1 MGLYLSIAW
10 RNLWRN
16 SRRTLIATASVF
28 FAVFFAL
35 VMRSIENGSYD
46 YMIEASVDM
55 YLGYLQVHGEGY
67 WEKRSLDESLGLSE
81 EQLDR
86 LSRVPSITH
95 AVPRLET
102 FCLVSND
109 SLTRVAQ
116 VIGIDPVRENGMT
129 GLERRLVAGRY
140 LGQNDSGILVA
151 GNLAKLLDAAI
162 GDSIVLYGQG
172 YQGITA
178 AAKVPI
184 VGILHFPLPEL
195 NSGMAYLSLPYAQ
208 WLFSAPGRITSVAFL
223 IDKPASLGRA
233 ERDLK
238 AVAGPGTEVMNWQE
252 MMPELVQSIEADSAG
267 GIIMLIIL
275 YLVIGFGIFGTI
287 MMMTNERRREFGI
300 LLSVGMK
307 RWKLTLVT
315 TLETLMISLLG
326 ACAGV
331 AVSVPILW
339 YFYLHPIPL
348 SGDLGEAM
356 IAYGLEPVM
365 PFSIAPAIFTNQA
378 VVVFL
383 IGIVCS
389 FYPYSVIRKLQPAS
403 AMRA

>member
-28 FAVFFAL
+28 FAVFFSL
-35 VMRSIENGSYD
+35 VMRSLENGSYD

-55 YLGYLQVHGEGY
+55 YLGYVQIHGRGY
-67 WEKRSLDESLGLSE
+67 WEKRSLDESLQLSDAQL
-81 EQLDR
+81 EQYA
-86 LSRVPSITH
+86 RVPSVTH
-95 AVPRLET
+95 AVPRFET
-102 FCLVSND
+102 FCLISND

-129 GLERRLVAGRY
+129 GLQRRLTAGRY
-140 LGQNDSGILVA
+140 LQTNDSGMLVA
-151 GNLAKLLDAAI
+151 EDLAKLLGASV

-178 AAKVPI
+178 AARVPI

-195 NSGMAYLSLPYAQ
+195 NSSMTYLSLPYAQ

-223 IDKPASLGRA
+223 IDKPSSLGRV
-233 ERDLK
+233 ERELK
-238 AVAGPGTEVMNWQE
+238 AAAGPETEVMNWQE

-275 YLVIGFGIFGTI
+275 YVVIGFGIFGTI

-315 TLETLMISLLG
+315 TMETLMISLLG

-331 AVSVPILW
+331 AVSVPIIW

-348 SGDLGEAM
+348 SGDLGQAM
-356 IAYGLEPVM
+356 IAYGLEPIM
-365 PFSIAPAIFTNQA
+365 PFSAAPAIFVNQT
-378 VVVFL
+378 VVVFA
-383 IGIVCS
+383 IGVVCAL
-389 FYPYSVIRKLQPAS
+389 YPYSVIRKIQPAA
-403 AMRA
+403 AMRS